1 MCDWEEGIWVGIE
14 RMREGLYNRLLEQ
27 LESILSIMET
37 ARLSTIRLPWR
48 CKWRSLGGALCDWE
62 ESIGV
67 VIEKMRTGRCN

>member
-37 ARLSTIRLPWR
+37 ARLS
-48 CKWRSLGGALCDWE
+48 
-62 ESIGV
+62 
-67 VIEKMRTGRCN
+67 NN